1 MSDLHLG
8 ALNSVLT
15 SVDEKGEVDR
25 QSIAAT
31 TSALAECM
39 YALHQGDDDP
49 PALVVLGD
57 LFELALVS
65 TDLAAASFGQ
75 FVSALR
81 IGRPDAVVAPRIH
94 FIPGNH
100 DHRLWTQARDAN
112 YLEHLRDIAGNDTDL
127 PDARHSTPLLSE
139 QDNHPV
145 RDRFVEALASRADGG
160 DAVQVH
166 QSYPNLGMVAA
177 DGSKA
182 VVVSHGHFVEPLY
195 RLMSNLDIA
204 FGLQARGY
212 LPEAAQ
218 LEADNAS
225 WIDFFWSSMG
235 DSGDVSG
242 VVSHLYESLQSPEA
256 MELEI
261 KLIKQFVSN
270 SRYGVRGRVEASLLA
285 TVLRREVVARLQRE
299 RHRPDPTLSPA
310 AQVGLDDYLRGPVR
324 YQLGQVG
331 VEPADTT
338 FVFGHTH
345 KPFVDRRSIPGY
357 PNAVT
362 ILNTGGWVVDSL
374 EPDENKGAAVV
385 VIDDDAN
392 VAVVRFYIQGAD
404 PSSYRVSVSSGDANL
419 ENPLVAQLAGRV
431 DPSRDPWQSMGD
443 ALAAAVE
450 VRSRQ
455 LGDRLEAQMSVLRQ
469 VEMNGRRRD

>member
-1 MSDLHLG
+1 M
-8 ALNSVLT
+8 
-15 SVDEKGEVDR
+15 
-25 QSIAAT
+25 
-31 TSALAECM
+31 
-39 YALHQGDDDP
+39 
-49 PALVVLGD
+49 
-57 LFELALVS
+57 
-65 TDLAAASFGQ
+65 
-75 FVSALR
+75 
-81 IGRPDAVVAPRIH
+81 
-94 FIPGNH
+94 
-100 DHRLWTQARDAN
+100 
-112 YLEHLRDIAGNDTDL
+112 
-127 PDARHSTPLLSE
+127 LSE

-166 QSYPNLGMVAA
+166 QSYPNLGMVGA

-310 AQVGLDDYLRGPVR
+310 AQVGLDDYLRS
-324 YQLGQVG
+324 
-331 VEPADTT
+331 PATR
-338 FVFGHTH
+338 
-345 KPFVDRRSIPGY
+345 P
-357 PNAVT
+357 
-362 ILNTGGWVVDSL
+362 
-374 EPDENKGAAVV
+374 
-385 VIDDDAN
+385 
-392 VAVVRFYIQGAD
+392 
-404 PSSYRVSVSSGDANL
+404 
-419 ENPLVAQLAGRV
+419 
-431 DPSRDPWQSMGD
+431 PSRSSTPVVGSSTASSRTRTRAPPWS
-443 ALAAAVE
+443 
-450 VRSRQ
+450 
-455 LGDRLEAQMSVLRQ
+455 
-469 VEMNGRRRD
+469 